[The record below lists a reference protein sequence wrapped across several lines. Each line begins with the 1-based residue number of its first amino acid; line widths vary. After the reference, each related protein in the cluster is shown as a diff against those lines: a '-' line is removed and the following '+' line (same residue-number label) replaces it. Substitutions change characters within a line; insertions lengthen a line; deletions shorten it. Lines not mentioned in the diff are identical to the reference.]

1 MKRPS
6 RLRAP
11 NEMMTSR
18 FRMDP
23 IHLRNSIIH
32 DHERIMM
39 RSHLFTAAI
48 VAVFLLPNIGFSQM
62 GNVDTRYVS
71 ESSFLVLQF
80 DVEKLV
86 SYEKMGSKDIEDIA
100 KGLKKH
106 AGIDLMNLK
115 TVTLQFGDG
124 ADPAQFDED
133 SFALVMNFSKAI
145 DQDAF
150 LEKQG
155 VEFEG
160 ATFEGR
166 KFHQAGVSYHPSIF
180 FPDKKT
186 IVMAKTVTLNSLM
199 KKKEGDAPISALLN
213 SATPGSEIIGA
224 FQNTEAFATIL
235 AEIQQEMTV
244 TPINLE
250 KVYGEADSGFF
261 QTQVKSSTPM
271 FIQLNCKSEAAAKKI
286 ASKTKF
292 LADFGKASIPL
303 GRDALKMQAKQM
315 DDFAGPNFPP
325 EFKKAMVV
333 RLELYNKALDLG
345 DQILG
350 ATSASSDG
358 KTARVK
364 VKLMG
369 GVRHVTTM
377 LTKAIAS
384 QFKLFEEMQ
393 SPPLEG
399 PAKDVEPVEKIEEAD
414 AIDR

>member
-1 MKRPS
+1 M
-6 RLRAP
+6 RAL
-11 NEMMTSR
+11 
-18 FRMDP
+18 
-23 IHLRNSIIH
+23 I
-32 DHERIMM
+32 
-39 RSHLFTAAI
+39 FTI
-48 VAVFLLPNIGFSQM
+48 SLVAVCLLPKLSFSQM
-62 GNVDTRYVS
+62 GKVDTRYVS

-80 DVEKLV
+80 DIQKLV
-86 SYEKMGSKDIEDIA
+86 SYERMGSKDVEDIA
-100 KGLKKH
+100 KGLKKQ

-115 TVTLQFGDG
+115 TVTLQFGEG

-145 DQDAF
+145 DQAAF
-150 LEKQG
+150 LKKQG
-155 VEFEG
+155 LEFED
-160 ATFEGR
+160 ATFEGK
-166 KFHQAGVSYHPSIF
+166 KFHQSSSNYQPSIF
-180 FPDKKT
+180 FPDGKT
-186 IVMAKTVTLNSLM
+186 VVMAKTPTLNSLM
-199 KKKEGDAPISALLN
+199 KEKEGDSPVSALLN

-224 FQNTEAFATIL
+224 FQNTKAFATIL

-271 FIQLNCKSEAAAKKI
+271 FIQLNCKSEAAAKKV
-286 ASKTKF
+286 ASKTEF
-292 LADFGKASIPL
+292 LAEFGKASIPL
-303 GRDALKMQAKQM
+303 GRDALKMQANQM
-315 DDFAGPNFPP
+315 NDLAGPNFPP

-350 ATSASSDG
+350 ATSASSNG

-384 QFKLFEEMQ
+384 QFRLFEEMR
-393 SPPLEG
+393 SPHLEDSALEDS
-399 PAKDVEPVEKIEEAD
+399 AKDVEPIEKIK
-414 AIDR
+414 